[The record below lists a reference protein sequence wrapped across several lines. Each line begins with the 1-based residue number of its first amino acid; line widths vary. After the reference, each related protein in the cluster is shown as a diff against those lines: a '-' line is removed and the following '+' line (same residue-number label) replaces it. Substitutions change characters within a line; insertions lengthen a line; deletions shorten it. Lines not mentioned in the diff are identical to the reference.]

1 MGPFTI
7 RLTDKGMERNAVK
20 AEVFEAALSRVSSQ
34 SAVVSRRNS
43 RDLKD
48 YGQGRR
54 ERHPAIPG
62 SEEV

>member
-1 MGPFTI
+1 
-7 RLTDKGMERNAVK
+7 MERNAVK

-34 SAVVSRRNS
+34 LAVVSRRNA